1 MPKQNISKKIEMK
14 KKNKNNSR
22 KKKKRQSFKGG
33 VEEDLLAENKNIP
46 EDKKIDDDVM
56 SPPPI
61 GAPPAYDKTGDDEET
76 SDGGDNEETGDGGDD
91 KQTDGG
97 SDNKETDGGGDD
109 QETSDGGD
117 AGDNKE
123 TDDGGDDKQTDG
135 GSDNKET
142 DGGSDNKETDGGSDN
157 KETDGGGDDKQTD
170 GGGMHDIM
178 LPPPPSIDNMNSS
191 QPASPENMAPLPA
204 TLPED
209 AMDSKS
215 NDFTLGV
222 PLNANTEDPLTDN
235 TEVVKIKD
243 DKQSYLKLFQLIFG
257 HFKEDDQFQSVTDLN
272 YMSNDKVIGEDMNSN
287 NFLTRLKSID
297 FTPEDGNDEIKLDN
311 LNIPGPGM
319 SIPYHLKV
327 KEYASNTGNILV
339 DDDNHLLGLNLSDY
353 PRWAMVDVMAARPP
367 DSAFDGNLLKSI
379 KSWSANKIR
388 KEFRT
393 VFRPVRL
400 VFIAGVFQERQSRK
414 TTATTATPFIRGN
427 ICGDSIDDILREVKA
442 GGGLC
447 FSYAIIRDDNGIKKL
462 KFMNS
467 KVIRYMFCDQ
477 PMFNKTND
485 EPGKIGICT
494 MDDTP
499 CGGGVG
505 VPYRGGART
514 VSNQGFTFLYK
525 SGDTASQSFPEMEFI
540 QMQEGERAISNQTLK
555 TSRDVGSSPFK
566 AHSFFMNLVRTYII
580 NKSLTPE
587 SLDMESKVKKGYL
600 QFLRGMTKMLPGSAD
615 TSRSEDNEKIPV
627 NTVEEGGGA
636 PDTVEGEKVLTGSN
650 ITLPVASPVS
660 KNNIP
665 IAEPVL

>member
-1 MPKQNISKKIEMK
+1 MPKQNISKKKEMK

-46 EDKKIDDDVM
+46 EFNLEDKEIDDDHEKTGDDVM
-56 SPPPI
+56 PPSSI

-76 SDGGDNEETGDGGDD
+76 SEDGDVDDYNTVAAGKQLHNKGNTVAHNDSNSEEGDGEDSDSNSEAGDSKNSEDIDGKGSDSKNSEDIPPPEYKNAGDD
-91 KQTDGG
+91 EKTIDA
-97 SDNKETDGGGDD
+97 D
-109 QETSDGGD
+109 ETSDD
-117 AGDNKE
+117 R
-123 TDDGGDDKQTDG
+123 
-135 GSDNKET
+135 
-142 DGGSDNKETDGGSDN
+142 
-157 KETDGGGDDKQTD
+157 
-170 GGGMHDIM
+170 
-178 LPPPPSIDNMNSS
+178 PPPPSINDVNSP
-191 QPASPENMAPLPA
+191 QPASPENMTPLPA
-204 TLPED
+204 TLSEE
-209 AMDSKS
+209 AVDSS

-222 PLNANTEDPLTDN
+222 PLNADKDETEDPLTDN

-272 YMSNDKVIGEDMNSN
+272 YMSNDKVIGEDMNSD
-287 NFLTRLKSID
+287 NFFTTLKSID
-297 FTPEDGNDEIKLDN
+297 FTPEDDNVDKKLED
-311 LNIPGPGM
+311 LKIPGPGM
-319 SIPYHLKV
+319 SIPYNSSV
-327 KEYASNTGNILV
+327 FEYEYKTGNILV

-427 ICGDSIDDILREVKA
+427 ICGDSIDNILREVKA

-525 SGDTASQSFPEMEFI
+525 SGDTTSQSFPEMEFI

-615 TSRSEDNEKIPV
+615 TSRSEDNEKKTV
-627 NTVEEGGGA
+627 NTVEEGGGGA
-636 PDTVEGEKVLTGSN
+636 PDTVEGEKVLTGPNN
-650 ITLPVASPVS
+650 ILPVAT
-660 KNNIP
+660 P